1 MPNSENQNLFYSFDL
16 GTAHFIGFSTE
27 LYCWPI
33 YYRYKSLAAQWHW
46 LIKDLEVTQQK
57 KSRDVPDLL
66 ATVPAPSSFDT
77 ADMLFC
83 CVVIAQRRNWHRTN
97 TS

>member
-27 LYCWPI
+27 LYFWPI

-46 LIKDLEVTQQK
+46 LIKDLE
-57 KSRDVPDLL
+57 

-77 ADMLFC
+77 AICCFC
-83 CVVIAQRRNWHRTN
+83 CSSSFNDGIGTEP
-97 TS
+97 TPP